1 MSQTLSD
8 YITECRRLLHDANGN
23 FYSDSELT
31 DYINDARKRLVR
43 DTGCL
48 RKIQTV
54 TAVTS
59 QEVYT
64 FLTDFPQAMQ
74 TMDVLNINLYW
85 GNTRVPM
92 RYLPWTQFNASLRY
106 TQNYIGQ
113 PIAFSNYGQ
122 SKFYL
127 GPVPG
132 QIYVLELDTV
142 ITPLDLVNSSD
153 VDEISV
159 RYQSPVAL
167 RASHEAKYQEQSYGE
182 AEIFE
187 AQYRRELF
195 NVINTAFTRRIPN
208 PYSTPY

>member
-1 MSQTLSD
+1 VTTLSD
-8 YITECRRLLHDANGN
+8 YIVQVRRLLHDVSGN
-23 FYSDSELT
+23 FWTDAQLT
-31 DYINDARKRLVR
+31 SYINAARLRLVR
-43 DTGCL
+43 DSGCL
-48 RKIQTV
+48 RELQTSATV
-54 TAVTS
+54 AN
-59 QEVYT
+59 QEVYDYASLPKADRT
-64 FLTDFPQAMQ
+64 LDI
-74 TMDVLNINLYW
+74 LNINSYQ
-85 GNTRVPM
+85 GNTRIPL

-132 QIYVLELDTV
+132 QVYVLELDTV
-142 ITPLDLVNSSD
+142 ITPEDLADDSD

-208 PYSTPY
+208 PYPTPY

>member
-1 MSQTLSD
+1 MTTLSD
-8 YITECRRLLHDANGN
+8 YIVQVRRLLHDVSGN
-23 FYSDSELT
+23 FWTDAQLT
-31 DYINDARKRLVR
+31 SYINAARLRLVR
-43 DTGCL
+43 DSGCL
-48 RKIQTV
+48 RDLQTSATV
-54 TAVTS
+54 AN
-59 QEVYT
+59 QEVYDYASLPKADRT
-64 FLTDFPQAMQ
+64 LDI
-74 TMDVLNINLYW
+74 LNINSYQ
-85 GNTRVPM
+85 GNTRIPL

-122 SKFYL
+122 NKFYL

-132 QIYVLELDTV
+132 QVYVLELDTV
-142 ITPLDLVNSSD
+142 ITPEDLVDGSD

-187 AQYRRELF
+187 AQYKRELF